1 MKIVID
7 MEEEKYEW
15 IKENNPQANPKS
27 IVGSVAYG
35 TPIGEYRDRL
45 KEVFREASEVG
56 GDLFHLSQIE
66 RIIDGED
73 WL

>member
-27 IVGSVAYG
+27 IV
-35 TPIGEYRDRL
+35 DRL
-45 KEVFREASEVG
+45 HTA
-56 GDLFHLSQIE
+56 HQ
-66 RIIDGED
+66 
-73 WL
+73 